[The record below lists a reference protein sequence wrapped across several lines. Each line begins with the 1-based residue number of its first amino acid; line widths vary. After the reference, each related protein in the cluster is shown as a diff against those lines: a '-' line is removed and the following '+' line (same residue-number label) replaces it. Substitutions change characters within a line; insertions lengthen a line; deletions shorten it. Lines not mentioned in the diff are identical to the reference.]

1 MLLHSQRRGGA
12 FVDAMQDFAHK
23 PVDMTKHLAVEHGWI
38 DMGWH
43 TEVTP
48 LVSRTAN
55 AALTSAEFDT
65 RPTGSPLADAAPGV
79 PLPEFSTGLF
89 QARHV
94 AETAEVAT
102 QVAAEGR
109 RPSCGAKDSAVAVRE
124 GDPAFIEPPPW
135 STSLCKDEQQ
145 AAPSKVVLHRQIMSK
160 PIDPSSNS
168 PVSLPEPAPLLSSS
182 KIPEMPHVLPSLG
195 AELHHLDAC
204 TPCKFFRSKRGCYDG
219 ATCKHCHFPHE
230 NLTYA
235 GVRKVARQRGLAKHG
250 LVKPNSVSI

>member
-12 FVDAMQDFAHK
+12 FVDAMQDSAHK
-23 PVDMTKHLAVEHGWI
+23 PVHMTNLLGVEHTWVDVGWE
-38 DMGWH
+38 

-55 AALTSAEFDT
+55 AVLTSAELDT
-65 RPTGSPLADAAPGV
+65 RSTGGPLADAAPGV

-94 AETAEVAT
+94 AGAAEVAT
-102 QVAAEGR
+102 QQVVAEGR
-109 RPSCGAKDSAVAVRE
+109 PQDSAVAARE
-124 GDPAFIEPPPW
+124 GDPAFIEPPSW
-135 STSLCKDEQQ
+135 SRSLCKDEQQ
-145 AAPSKVVLHRQIMSK
+145 TAPSKVVLNRQIMSK
-160 PIDPSSNS
+160 PIDSTSNS
-168 PVSLPEPAPLLSSS
+168 PVSLPEPAPLLSLS
-182 KIPEMPHVLPSLG
+182 KNPEMPNALPSLG